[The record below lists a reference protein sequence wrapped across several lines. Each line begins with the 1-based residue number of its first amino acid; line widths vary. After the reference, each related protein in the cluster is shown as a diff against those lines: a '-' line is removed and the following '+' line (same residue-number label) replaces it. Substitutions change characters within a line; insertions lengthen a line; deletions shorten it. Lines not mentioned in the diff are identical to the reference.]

1 MTVRY
6 FADSNVFVCL
16 RLRLRPGCRH
26 QADPGHRLDRP
37 CRRRRRIGGQHL
49 GATRVLQRRDPQA
62 GDAAGPGTAEQA
74 VRELARYPL
83 VTEDGALVLDAIAL
97 HRRDRISIWD
107 ALIVEAARR
116 AKARV
121 LYTED
126 LQDGRDFDGVTVEN
140 PFREQP

>member
-1 MTVRY
+1 M
-6 FADSNVFVCL
+6 L
-16 RLRLRPGCRH
+16 REFFSV
-26 QADPGHRLDRP
+26 
-37 CRRRRRIGGQHL
+37 
-49 GATRVLQRRDPQA
+49 ATRKLATPLDPE
-62 GDAAGPGTAEQA
+62 TAEQA